1 MRAGAMEPP
10 VGSLALPKTR
20 LETLADGV
28 FAIVMT
34 LLTIELFIG
43 EVPGDELW
51 ATLARILPRIVVFI
65 ASFIVLGIGWLAH
78 HYIFG
83 VIERSN
89 WGLLWINILYLM
101 CVALVPFVADILGR
115 HPLEPAALFTYGL
128 VISCVGLL
136 AWALWEYATRGDRLV
151 RPGNI
156 GPALRTFMFRRLA
169 PGPFV
174 GVFAMVMAFVL
185 PQVSLFIYIV
195 LPPFYILQSRI
206 DVHFGGLARPRG

>member
-1 MRAGAMEPP
+1 MEGRTLRADAMEPP
-10 VGSLALPKTR
+10 AGSLALPKTR

-43 EVPGDELW
+43 GDVQGPELW
-51 ATLARILPRIVVFI
+51 TTLAKILPRIVVYI

-101 CVALVPFVADILGR
+101 CVALVPFVVDILGR
-115 HPLEPAALFTYGL
+115 HPLESAALFAYGL

-136 AWALWEYATRGDRLV
+136 AW
-151 RPGNI
+151 
-156 GPALRTFMFRRLA
+156 
-169 PGPFV
+169 
-174 GVFAMVMAFVL
+174 
-185 PQVSLFIYIV
+185 
-195 LPPFYILQSRI
+195 
-206 DVHFGGLARPRG
+206 